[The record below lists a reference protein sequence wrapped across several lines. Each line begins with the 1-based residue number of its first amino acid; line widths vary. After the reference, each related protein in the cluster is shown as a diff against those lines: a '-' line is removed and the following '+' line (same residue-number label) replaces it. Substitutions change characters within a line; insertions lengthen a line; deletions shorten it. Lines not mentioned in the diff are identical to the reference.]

1 MIDFS
6 FLNENDIITIDND
19 LELVT
24 ILLEFEKADICCAN
38 SAIAAIKKATVD
50 PIRYIRIDHI
60 KGDYCLRFGTR
71 DASTFAQ
78 AYTVSEVLQL
88 GYREPLDSDL
98 EPLDESAL
106 YEYLCV

>member
-38 SAIAAIKKATVD
+38 SAIAAIKK
-50 PIRYIRIDHI
+50 
-60 KGDYCLRFGTR
+60 
-71 DASTFAQ
+71 
-78 AYTVSEVLQL
+78 
-88 GYREPLDSDL
+88 SDCR
-98 EPLDESAL
+98 PD
-106 YEYLCV
+106 